1 MTPIQNLYQTL
12 KFISDA
18 STLTEAQI
26 KVLVPVLTEEI
37 GMREAERIKRLLLR
51 SGLKPIKKLEDF
63 DWKFNPKLPREEL
76 MQMSEVHWNKE
87 IRNFMLIGPTGVGK
101 THISKATC
109 YKAILKGIPATCI
122 TCDALIKKIES
133 TRNKNALLDYYST
146 VPLLCID
153 EIGYVFPKPKEA
165 DEIFQ
170 IVSRRS
176 ELASTIVTPNWIP
189 SMWGKIFEA
198 GTATAILDRLSLNGN
213 FLTCPG
219 KSYRTKDK

>member
-1 MTPIQNLYQTL
+1 M
-12 KFISDA
+12 
-18 STLTEAQI
+18 
-26 KVLVPVLTEEI
+26 
-37 GMREAERIKRLLLR
+37 
-51 SGLKPIKKLEDF
+51 
-63 DWKFNPKLPREEL
+63 
-76 MQMSEVHWNKE
+76 
-87 IRNFMLIGPTGVGK
+87 
-101 THISKATC
+101 
-109 YKAILKGIPATCI
+109 
-122 TCDALIKKIES
+122 IKKIES

-176 ELASTIVTPNWIP
+176 ELASTIVTTNLIP